1 MENKL
6 FFILVLSGCILVFL
20 GVIITFIYLWMEQ
33 KRDWMDYESYILSIS
48 WAPSSCFN
56 KKDKKEDCFN
66 ELDILDINKSFI
78 IHGLWPVYN
87 SGKITQNC
95 NKGDDI
101 KVSFNNKTYEESLTK
116 VWPRL
121 NLTNNNEWEYEYN
134 EHGYCF
140 IQRKRK
146 NVEKDVQ
153 LYFDKTMEIFSN
165 YNELIESMIPDT
177 EQGLRI
183 VSKDRFKFLLNSSAF
198 KLDKSTYSLRCERN
212 EENNADILTEIW
224 INYNF
229 DLKNKTNSIELADNC
244 PKRFFIYFRDENK
257 IPFFKKFDFYVLSL
271 YWPVTYCQIY
281 GEECYKKLLKKKVLN
296 MLTIHG
302 LWPSYQTGTIPQW
315 CNLDT
320 DIPINDYYEE
330 MDKYWINT
338 FNKENKELWSI
349 EYNKHGYCYNQ
360 RKNISTEKYMNYFKK
375 TLELYHKFNF
385 SRRMAEEF
393 YPGIYSGENKL
404 DREYLQTRM
413 QIIFGRNT
421 FSFTCLSINEEYY
434 LKEIRLKLNLNL
446 IPASKG
452 KTGDDCPGQFY
463 AEFLEVE
470 GPKPQAP
477 ADYYKIYD
485 MYFFT
490 IEWQGTQCRERGK
503 DCYFRIPHN
512 TRNHFVMHGL
522 WPNLRNGTIV
532 QEFCNGANDIFV
544 FIKNKTLLEFMKQ
557 YYVGLY
563 HSNFF
568 FWGHEYN
575 KHGYCYNQRVNHD
588 VNDYE
593 FYFNKIKDIF
603 QENNFANLLIDFLA
617 KEKIVKKIGDMKI
630 NRTKFESFFNDKG
643 FSKDKYLIVCR
654 NITDEYNETNP
665 HIYEIRIRYDLDFNL
680 LKNETDVS
688 EFDCPEIFYAE
699 FL

>member
-20 GVIITFIYLWMEQ
+20 GVIITIIYLWMEQ

-56 KKDKKEDCFN
+56 KKEKKEDCFN

-87 SGKITQNC
+87 SGKITENC
-95 NKGDDI
+95 NKDDDI

-116 VWPRL
+116 FWPKL

-140 IQRKRK
+140 IQRSRK
-146 NVEKDVQ
+146 HVEKDVQ

-165 YNELIESMIPDT
+165 YGELMESMIPDT
-177 EQGLRI
+177 PQGLRI
-183 VSKDRFKFLLNSSAF
+183 VSKDRFKFILNSSEF
-198 KLDKSTYSLRCERN
+198 KLENSTYSLRCERN

-229 DLKNKTNSIELADNC
+229 DLKNRTNSIKLADNC

-257 IPFFKKFDFYVLSL
+257 IPAYKKFDFYVLSL

-281 GEECYKKLLKKKVLN
+281 GEECYKKLLKNEVLN

-302 LWPSYQTGTIPQW
+302 LWPSYQIGTEPQW

-320 DIPINDYYEE
+320 DIPIDDYYKE

-360 RKNISTEKYMNYFKK
+360 RNNISTENYMNYFNK
-375 TLELYHKFNF
+375 TLELYHEFNL
-385 SRRMAEEF
+385 SNRMAKEI
-393 YPGIYSGENKL
+393 YPWIYSGENKL
-404 DREYLQTRM
+404 DLEYLQNKM
-413 QIIFGRNT
+413 KEIFGRNT
-421 FSFTCLSINEEYY
+421 FGFTCLSINGEYY
-434 LKEIRLKLNLNL
+434 LKEIRLKLNLELKPTNN
-446 IPASKG
+446 G
-452 KTGDDCPGQFY
+452 KTGDDCPGEFF

-477 ADYYKIYD
+477 EDYYKIYD

-490 IEWQGTQCRERGK
+490 IEWQGTQCREKGK
-503 DCYFRIPHN
+503 YCYDRIPHN
-512 TRNHFVMHGL
+512 TKNNFVMHGL

-532 QEFCNGANDIFV
+532 QEFCNGPNDIFV
-544 FIKNKTLLEFMKQ
+544 FIKNETLLKFMKQ

-603 QENNFANLLIDFLA
+603 QENNFANLFIDFFA
-617 KEKIVKKIGDMKI
+617 KEKIEIEVGDMEI

-654 NITDEYNETNP
+654 NFTDGENYTYP